1 MTARAE
7 APGMA
12 GPAGAAPAEIVGAT
26 PAGTAAPP
34 PWLHI
39 VGIGEDGLAGL
50 APATRAVVEA
60 AEVIVGGDRH
70 HDLAGAVTAERIA
83 WPSPFDAMIDTI
95 RALRGRRAV
104 ILVTGDPLW
113 FSVGA
118 RIGRAIPPGEIV
130 YHPQLSAFQL
140 AAARMGW
147 SLADVETLTVHGR
160 PVEQMIA
167 FIQPDARLLI
177 LTTGAE
183 TPARIAAFLAERG
196 FGDSRMTVLASMG
209 GRDEA
214 RFDGTARDWSHEVPA
229 FNTLAV
235 DCVAAPDAALQPRV
249 PGLSDDLF
257 RHDGTMTKQEVRA
270 TTLARLMPM
279 RGALLWDVGCGC
291 GSVAVEWMRAARYA
305 RAIGIEP
312 RADRRA
318 LAAANALALGAPRL
332 ELVEGTAPAALEGLP
347 APDAIFVGG
356 GLSPETFAAAMG
368 ALKPL
373 GRLVVN
379 AVTLESEAVLLDL
392 HKRHGGDLVKIQVHR
407 AAPVGGLTGWKP
419 AMPVTQWS
427 LVKR

>member
-1 MTARAE
+1 MS
-7 APGMA
+7 
-12 GPAGAAPAEIVGAT
+12 VD
-26 PAGTAAPP
+26 

-39 VGIGEDGLAGL
+39 VGIGEDGLDGL
-50 APATRAVVEA
+50 LPATRAVVEA
-60 AEVIVGGDRH
+60 AEVIVGAERH
-70 HDLAGAVTAERIA
+70 HDLAQGVGAERIA
-83 WPSPFDAMIDTI
+83 WPSPFDALIDTLNG
-95 RALRGRRAV
+95 LRGRRVVVLA
-104 ILVTGDPLW
+104 TGDPLW

-118 RIGRAIPPGEIV
+118 RIGREINPTEIT

-177 LTTGAE
+177 LTTGSE
-183 TPARIAAFLAERG
+183 TPGQIAAFLTERG
-196 FGDSRMTVLASMG
+196 FGRSTMTVLAHMG
-209 GRDEA
+209 GESEA
-214 RFDGTARDWSHEVPA
+214 RFDGLAEGWDHEVPA

-235 DCVAAPDAALQPRV
+235 ECIAAPDAALMPRV

-270 TTLARLMPM
+270 ATLAKLMPM
-279 RGALLWDVGCGC
+279 RGALLWDIGTGC

-318 LAAANALALGAPRL
+318 LAAANALALGAPKL
-332 ELVEGTAPAALEGLP
+332 ALVDGRVPEALDGLP
-347 APDAIFVGG
+347 APDAVFIGG
-356 GLSPETFAAAMG
+356 GLSRETFDAAWA
-368 ALKPL
+368 ALRPL
-373 GRLVVN
+373 GRMVCN
-379 AVTLESEAVLLDL
+379 AVTLESEAVLLAL
-392 HKRHGGDLVKIQVHR
+392 HKELGGHLVKLSVNR
-407 AAPVGGLTGWKP
+407 AEPVGGLTGWRP
-419 AMPVTQWS
+419 LMPVIQWS

>member
-1 MTARAE
+1 MSE
-7 APGMA
+7 
-12 GPAGAAPAEIVGAT
+12 
-26 PAGTAAPP
+26 

-39 VGIGEDGLAGL
+39 VGIGEDGMAGL
-50 APATRAVVEA
+50 TPATRAAVEA
-60 AEVIVGGDRH
+60 AEVIIGGDRH
-70 HDLAGAVTAERIA
+70 HHLSDAVTAERLS

-118 RIGRAIPPGEIV
+118 RIGRAIPPEEIV

-147 SLADVETLTVHGR
+147 SLADTETLTVHGR

-177 LTTGAE
+177 LTTGSD
-183 TPARIAAFLAERG
+183 TPGQIARFLADRG
-196 FGDSRMTVLASMG
+196 FGQSRLTVLANMG
-209 GRDEA
+209 GSGEV
-214 RFDGTARDWSHEVPA
+214 RFDGTAEGWAHEVPA

-235 DCVAAPDAALQPRV
+235 DCVAAPDAALLPRV
-249 PGLSDDLF
+249 PGLEDTLF
-257 RHDGTMTKQEVRA
+257 THDGTMTKQEVRA
-270 TTLARLMPM
+270 ATLAKLMPM
-279 RGALLWDVGCGC
+279 RGALLWDIGTGS
-291 GSVAVEWMRAARYA
+291 GSVAIEWMRAARYA

-318 LAAANALALGAPRL
+318 MAAANALALGTPKF
-332 ELVEGTAPAALEGLP
+332 EIVEGEAPAALDGLP
-347 APDAIFVGG
+347 APDAIFAGG
-356 GLSPETFAAAMG
+356 GFDAQVFAAAWA

-373 GRLVVN
+373 GRFVAN
-379 AVTLESEAVLLDL
+379 AVTLETETLLMQL
-392 HKRHGGDLVKIQVHR
+392 HAEHGGRLVQLSVAR
-407 AAPVGGLTGWKP
+407 AEPVGPYRGWRP
-419 AMPVTQWS
+419 SMPVTQWS